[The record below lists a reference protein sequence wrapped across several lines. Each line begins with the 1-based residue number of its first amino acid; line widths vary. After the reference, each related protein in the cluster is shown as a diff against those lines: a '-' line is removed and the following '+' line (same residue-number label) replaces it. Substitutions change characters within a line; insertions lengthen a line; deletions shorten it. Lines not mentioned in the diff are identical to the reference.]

1 MRLNKLDSPFLKYLI
16 DNNVVPGQRLPALNE
31 ISSEMSMSVGKLRE
45 QLEVARSMGL
55 VSARPRLGI
64 QREPFDFSKIIL
76 NGVLFGLANDE
87 ADFEQISQLR
97 QIVEA
102 GFWEEAVV
110 MLTREDKEH
119 LIDLVGKAWA
129 KLRGEPIHIPN
140 GEHRDLHLT
149 IFSRL
154 DNPFVKG
161 ILSTYWDAYEASEW
175 TRFVRY
181 EYWVDVWTY
190 HERIV
195 KALLSNDFALGRQLL
210 VEHFTLLKSTPT
222 PAADRPLVSSQS
234 FSTSK
239 GETR

>member
-1 MRLNKLDSPFLKYLI
+1 MRLNKLDSPFLTYLI
-16 DNNVVPGQRLPALNE
+16 DNQFVAGQRLPALNE
-31 ISSEMSMSVGKLRE
+31 ISREMNMSVGKLRE

-55 VSARPRLGI
+55 VSAKPRLGI
-64 QREPFDFSKIIL
+64 QREPFDFSKMIL
-76 NGVLFGLANDE
+76 DGVLFGLANGE
-87 ADFEQISQLR
+87 ADFEQFSQLR

-102 GFWEEAVV
+102 GFWDQAVV
-110 MLTREDKEH
+110 KLTRADKEH
-119 LIDLVGKAWA
+119 LLDLVAQAWV

-154 DNPFVKG
+154 DNPFVQG
-161 ILSTYWDAYEASEW
+161 ILATYWDAYEASEW

-181 EYWVDVWTY
+181 EYWIEVWTY

-195 KALLSNDFALGRQLL
+195 EALLNNNYGRGRQLL
-210 VEHFTLLKSTPT
+210 VEHFTLLKSLPMLT
-222 PAADRPLVSSQS
+222 ADPPLTQSQG